1 MGWEKPKKRKSP
13 VWESFLVNKDVPD
26 SVKCVKCEKLM
37 SSKCSTSTLKG
48 HITSCAINDSTA
60 QGSSSQPEVTCAVL
74 GGRIIK
80 DASGSEM
87 VLARLVAVANFP
99 MYKLR
104 TSKDVKE
111 DILKKHNIPVES
123 VSMRKMFMDTGE
135 KLRTQI
141 RSNLASRLSRD
152 EQFSLR

>member
-1 MGWEKPKKRKSP
+1 MGWEKKQKVKSP
-13 VWESFLVNKDVPD
+13 VWESFLVNKDVPN
-26 SVKCVKCEKLM
+26 SVKCVHCDKLL
-37 SSKCSTSTLKG
+37 SSKSSTSSLKV
-48 HITSCAINDSTA
+48 HITACTIEDSTDP
-60 QGSSSQPEVTCAVL
+60 SSSSGPDVTCAVL

-87 VLARLVAVANFP
+87 VLARMVAVANLP

-104 TSKDVKE
+104 NSKDIKE
-111 DILKKHNIPVES
+111 DILKKHHIPVES
-123 VSMRKMFMDTGE
+123 VAMRSMFMGTGE

-141 RSNLASRLSRD
+141 RSDLATRLSRD